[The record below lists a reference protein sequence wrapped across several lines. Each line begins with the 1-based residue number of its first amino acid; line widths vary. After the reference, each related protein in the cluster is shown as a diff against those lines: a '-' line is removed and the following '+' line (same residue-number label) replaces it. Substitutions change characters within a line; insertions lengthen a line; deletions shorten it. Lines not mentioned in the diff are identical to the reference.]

1 MTGSIKK
8 ERPSSGKKNSKK
20 SSGSGDLFGTLDVEV
35 EGEGGLFGESSPPPV
50 KEPVKKKKPAG
61 AVSIFGPA
69 GDDLFS
75 KPVRLVFNICEVQ
88 FYISLIF
95 RNLTVKAVKVTTW
108 AEPQVAKILHPF
120 NPRN

>member
-8 ERPSSGKKNSKK
+8 ERPSSGKKKSKK
-20 SSGSGDLFGTLDVEV
+20 SSGSGDLFGTLDDEV
-35 EGEGGLFGESSPPPV
+35 EEEGGLFGESPPPV
-50 KEPVKKKKPAG
+50 KEPEKKKKPAG

-75 KPVRLVFNICEVQ
+75 KPVRLVCNICEVQ

-95 RNLTVKAVKVTTW
+95 RNLAVKAVKVIT
-108 AEPQVAKILHPF
+108 
-120 NPRN
+120 